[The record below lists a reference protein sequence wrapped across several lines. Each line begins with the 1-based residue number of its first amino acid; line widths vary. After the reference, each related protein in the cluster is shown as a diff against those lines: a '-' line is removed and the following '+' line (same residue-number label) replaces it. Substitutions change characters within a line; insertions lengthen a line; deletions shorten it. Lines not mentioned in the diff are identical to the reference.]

1 MKQMEHSYKGEEKFL
16 VNDLKTIVSKARS
29 KAFAAVNYSL
39 VERNWR
45 IGKRIV
51 EEEQNGEAR
60 AEYGKHIIEVAS
72 AALTE
77 EFGKGFSETNLINF
91 KKFFLLFKELEIHQ
105 TVSEEFRKQVLHLLP
120 WSHYER
126 LIRVEDK
133 KAREWYAKEAYEQGW
148 SFRTL
153 NRNINTLYYERL
165 LMSKKKQPVVNEMQD
180 KTKAYQQD
188 KLEYIKSP
196 VVLEFLGLPED
207 TSLAESKLETAIIN
221 NLEKFLMEMGKGY
234 ALVARQQHI
243 RTEENDYYIDLVF
256 YNYLIKSF
264 ILVDLKVNR
273 ITYQDV
279 GQMDMYLQMYD
290 KMKKGPDDNPT
301 IGIILC
307 TETDSD
313 VARYST
319 LAKNDQMFA
328 AKYKLYLPDK
338 EDLRREIERQKE
350 LYLMAHP
357 EETGI
362 SVTNGYAQPDSCFM
376 FAYDLEQDKLLWR
389 SADQSYN
396 SMNFV
401 VKGDVILCGY
411 GFTAEDDYLYQINR
425 NTGEILDRLELKK
438 MPDLL
443 VEQDGKLYV
452 HTYSYDYVI
461 DF

>member
-1 MKQMEHSYKGEEKFL
+1 MKEPEKKYNDEDNML
-16 VNDLKTIVSKARS
+16 VNDLRSIVSKARS

-45 IGKRIV
+45 IGQRIV
-51 EEEQNGEAR
+51 EEEQNGTSR
-60 AEYGKHIIEVAS
+60 AEYGKHVIEVAS
-72 AALTE
+72 AALTK
-77 EFGKGFSETNLINF
+77 EFGKGFSYTNIANYKRFYLTFSDLQI
-91 KKFFLLFKELEIHQ
+91 LQ
-105 TVSEEFRKQVLHLLP
+105 TVSEEFKKQKHQTLSDESSLLPQKGQTPPAQFELRFLP

-133 KAREWYAKEAYEQGW
+133 KAREWYAKEAFEQGW

-165 LMSKKKQPVVNEMQD
+165 LMSTKKQPVVDEMQD

-243 RTEENDYYIDLVF
+243 RTEENDYYIGLVF

-357 EETGI
+357 EE
-362 SVTNGYAQPDSCFM
+362 N
-376 FAYDLEQDKLLWR
+376 DK
-389 SADQSYN
+389 
-396 SMNFV
+396 
-401 VKGDVILCGY
+401 
-411 GFTAEDDYLYQINR
+411 E
-425 NTGEILDRLELKK
+425 
-438 MPDLL
+438 
-443 VEQDGKLYV
+443 
-452 HTYSYDYVI
+452 
-461 DF
+461 

>member
-1 MKQMEHSYKGEEKFL
+1 MKEPSKKYNDEDNML
-16 VNDLKTIVSKARS
+16 VNDLRSIVSKARS

-45 IGKRIV
+45 IGQRIV
-51 EEEQNGEAR
+51 EEEQNGASR
-60 AEYGKHIIEVAS
+60 AEYGKHVIEVAS
-72 AALTE
+72 AALTK
-77 EFGKGFSETNLINF
+77 EFGKGFSETNIMNF
-91 KKFFLLFKELEIHQ
+91 KKFYLKFKELTIPQ
-105 TVSEEFRKQVLHLLP
+105 TLSEEFKKQKHQTLSDESSLLPQKGQTQPAQFELRLLP

-133 KAREWYAKEAYEQGW
+133 KAREWYAKEAFNEGW
-148 SFRTL
+148 SYRTL

-165 LMSKKKQPVVNEMQD
+165 LMSTKKQPVVDEMQD

-357 EETGI
+357 EE
-362 SVTNGYAQPDSCFM
+362 S
-376 FAYDLEQDKLLWR
+376 DK
-389 SADQSYN
+389 
-396 SMNFV
+396 
-401 VKGDVILCGY
+401 
-411 GFTAEDDYLYQINR
+411 E
-425 NTGEILDRLELKK
+425 
-438 MPDLL
+438 
-443 VEQDGKLYV
+443 
-452 HTYSYDYVI
+452 
-461 DF
+461 

>member
-1 MKQMEHSYKGEEKFL
+1 MKEPGKKYNDEENML
-16 VNDLKTIVSKARS
+16 VNDLRSIVSKARS

-45 IGKRIV
+45 IGQRIV
-51 EEEQNGEAR
+51 EQEQNGASR
-60 AEYGKHIIEVAS
+60 AEYGKHVIEVAS

-77 EFGKGFSETNLINF
+77 EFGKGFSYTNIANYKRFYLTFNNLQI
-91 KKFFLLFKELEIHQ
+91 LQ
-105 TVSEEFRKQVLHLLP
+105 TVSEEFNNPIQQTLPAKSSATHKEDKAESTQSELRLLP

-133 KAREWYAKEAYEQGW
+133 KAREWYAKEAFEQGW

-165 LMSKKKQPVVNEMQD
+165 LMSKKKQPVANEMQD

-357 EETGI
+357 EE
-362 SVTNGYAQPDSCFM
+362 N
-376 FAYDLEQDKLLWR
+376 DK
-389 SADQSYN
+389 
-396 SMNFV
+396 
-401 VKGDVILCGY
+401 
-411 GFTAEDDYLYQINR
+411 E
-425 NTGEILDRLELKK
+425 
-438 MPDLL
+438 
-443 VEQDGKLYV
+443 
-452 HTYSYDYVI
+452 
-461 DF
+461 

>member
-1 MKQMEHSYKGEEKFL
+1 MKEPGKKYNDEENML
-16 VNDLKTIVSKARS
+16 VNDLRSIVSKARS

-45 IGKRIV
+45 IGQRIV
-51 EEEQNGEAR
+51 EEEQNGTSR
-60 AEYGKHIIEVAS
+60 AEYGKHVIEVAS
-72 AALTE
+72 AALTK
-77 EFGKGFSETNLINF
+77 EFGKGFSYTNIANYKRFYLTFSDLQI
-91 KKFFLLFKELEIHQ
+91 LQ
-105 TVSEEFRKQVLHLLP
+105 TVSEEFKKQKHQTLSDESSLLPQKGQTPPAQFELRFLP

-133 KAREWYAKEAYEQGW
+133 KAREWYAKEAFEQGW

-165 LMSKKKQPVVNEMQD
+165 LMSTKKQPVVDEMQD

-196 VVLEFLGLPED
+196 VVLEFLELPED

-357 EETGI
+357 EE
-362 SVTNGYAQPDSCFM
+362 N
-376 FAYDLEQDKLLWR
+376 DK
-389 SADQSYN
+389 
-396 SMNFV
+396 
-401 VKGDVILCGY
+401 
-411 GFTAEDDYLYQINR
+411 E
-425 NTGEILDRLELKK
+425 
-438 MPDLL
+438 
-443 VEQDGKLYV
+443 
-452 HTYSYDYVI
+452 
-461 DF
+461 

>member
-1 MKQMEHSYKGEEKFL
+1 MKEPGKKYNDEDNML
-16 VNDLKTIVSKARS
+16 VNDLRSIVSKARS

-45 IGKRIV
+45 IGQRIV
-51 EEEQNGEAR
+51 EEEQNGASR
-60 AEYGKHIIEVAS
+60 AEYGKHVIEVAS
-72 AALTE
+72 AALTN
-77 EFGKGFSETNLINF
+77 EFGKGFSETNIMNF
-91 KKFFLLFKELEIHQ
+91 KKFYLKFKELTIPQ
-105 TVSEEFRKQVLHLLP
+105 TLSEEFKKQKHQTLSDESSLLPQKGQTQPAQFELRLLP

-133 KAREWYAKEAYEQGW
+133 KAREWYAKEAFNEGW
-148 SFRTL
+148 SYRTL

-165 LMSKKKQPVVNEMQD
+165 LMSTKKQPVVDEMQD

-350 LYLMAHP
+350 LYLTAHP
-357 EETGI
+357 EE
-362 SVTNGYAQPDSCFM
+362 N
-376 FAYDLEQDKLLWR
+376 DK
-389 SADQSYN
+389 
-396 SMNFV
+396 
-401 VKGDVILCGY
+401 
-411 GFTAEDDYLYQINR
+411 E
-425 NTGEILDRLELKK
+425 
-438 MPDLL
+438 
-443 VEQDGKLYV
+443 
-452 HTYSYDYVI
+452 
-461 DF
+461 

>member
-1 MKQMEHSYKGEEKFL
+1 MKQPGKKYNDEDNML
-16 VNDLKTIVSKARS
+16 VNDLRSIVSKARS

-45 IGKRIV
+45 IGQRIV
-51 EEEQNGEAR
+51 EQEQNGASR
-60 AEYGKHIIEVAS
+60 AEYGKHVIEIAS

-77 EFGKGFSETNLINF
+77 EFGKGFSYTNIANYKRFYLTFNNLQI
-91 KKFFLLFKELEIHQ
+91 LQ
-105 TVSEEFRKQVLHLLP
+105 TVSEEFNNPIQQTLPAKSSTPHKEDKAESTQSELRLLP

-126 LIRVEDK
+126 LIRGEDK
-133 KAREWYAKEAYEQGW
+133 KARECYAKEAGNEGW
-148 SFRTL
+148 SYRTL
-153 NRNINTLYYERL
+153 NRIINTLYYERL

-357 EETGI
+357 EE
-362 SVTNGYAQPDSCFM
+362 N
-376 FAYDLEQDKLLWR
+376 DK
-389 SADQSYN
+389 
-396 SMNFV
+396 
-401 VKGDVILCGY
+401 
-411 GFTAEDDYLYQINR
+411 E
-425 NTGEILDRLELKK
+425 
-438 MPDLL
+438 
-443 VEQDGKLYV
+443 
-452 HTYSYDYVI
+452 
-461 DF
+461 

>member
-1 MKQMEHSYKGEEKFL
+1 MKEPGKKYNDEDNML
-16 VNDLKTIVSKARS
+16 VNALRSIVSKARS

-45 IGKRIV
+45 IGQRIV
-51 EEEQNGEAR
+51 EEEQNGASR
-60 AEYGKHIIEVAS
+60 AEYGKHVIEVAS
-72 AALTE
+72 AALTK
-77 EFGKGFSETNLINF
+77 EFGKGFSETNIMNF
-91 KKFFLLFKELEIHQ
+91 KKFYLKFKELTIPQ
-105 TVSEEFRKQVLHLLP
+105 TLSEEFKKQKHQTLSDESSLLPQKGQTQPAQFELRLLP

-133 KAREWYAKEAYEQGW
+133 KAREWYAKEAFEQGW
-148 SFRTL
+148 SYRTL

-165 LMSKKKQPVVNEMQD
+165 LMSTKKQPVVDEMQD

-357 EETGI
+357 EE
-362 SVTNGYAQPDSCFM
+362 N
-376 FAYDLEQDKLLWR
+376 DK
-389 SADQSYN
+389 
-396 SMNFV
+396 
-401 VKGDVILCGY
+401 
-411 GFTAEDDYLYQINR
+411 E
-425 NTGEILDRLELKK
+425 
-438 MPDLL
+438 
-443 VEQDGKLYV
+443 
-452 HTYSYDYVI
+452 
-461 DF
+461 

>member
-1 MKQMEHSYKGEEKFL
+1 MKQPRKKYNDEDNML
-16 VNDLKTIVSKARS
+16 VNDLRSIVSKARS

-45 IGKRIV
+45 IGQRIV
-51 EEEQNGEAR
+51 EQEQNGASR
-60 AEYGKHIIEVAS
+60 AEYGKHVIEIAS

-77 EFGKGFSETNLINF
+77 EFGKGFSETNIMNF
-91 KKFFLLFKELEIHQ
+91 KKFYLKFKELTIPQ
-105 TVSEEFRKQVLHLLP
+105 TLSEEFKKQKHQTLSDESSLLPQKDQTQSIQSELRLLP

-133 KAREWYAKEAYEQGW
+133 KAREWYAKEAFEQGW

-165 LMSKKKQPVVNEMQD
+165 LMSKKKQPVVDEMQD

-319 LAKNDQMFA
+319 LARNDQMFA

-350 LYLMAHP
+350 LYLMTHP
-357 EETGI
+357 EE
-362 SVTNGYAQPDSCFM
+362 N
-376 FAYDLEQDKLLWR
+376 EK
-389 SADQSYN
+389 
-396 SMNFV
+396 
-401 VKGDVILCGY
+401 
-411 GFTAEDDYLYQINR
+411 E
-425 NTGEILDRLELKK
+425 
-438 MPDLL
+438 
-443 VEQDGKLYV
+443 
-452 HTYSYDYVI
+452 
-461 DF
+461 

>member
-1 MKQMEHSYKGEEKFL
+1 MKEPEKKYNDEDNML
-16 VNDLKTIVSKARS
+16 VNDLRSIVSKARS

-45 IGKRIV
+45 IGQRIV
-51 EEEQNGEAR
+51 EEEQNGASR
-60 AEYGKHIIEVAS
+60 AEYGKHVIEVAS
-72 AALTE
+72 AALTK
-77 EFGKGFSETNLINF
+77 EFGKGFSYTNIANYKRFYLTFSNLQI
-91 KKFFLLFKELEIHQ
+91 LQ
-105 TVSEEFRKQVLHLLP
+105 TVSEEFKKQKHQTLSDESSLLPQKGQTPPAQFELRFLP

-133 KAREWYAKEAYEQGW
+133 QAREWYVKEAFNEGW
-148 SFRTL
+148 SYRTL

-165 LMSKKKQPVVNEMQD
+165 LMSTKKQPVVDEMQD

-357 EETGI
+357 EE
-362 SVTNGYAQPDSCFM
+362 N
-376 FAYDLEQDKLLWR
+376 DK
-389 SADQSYN
+389 
-396 SMNFV
+396 
-401 VKGDVILCGY
+401 
-411 GFTAEDDYLYQINR
+411 E
-425 NTGEILDRLELKK
+425 
-438 MPDLL
+438 
-443 VEQDGKLYV
+443 
-452 HTYSYDYVI
+452 
-461 DF
+461 

>member
-77 EFGKGFSETNLINF
+77 EFWKGFSETNIRTF
-91 KKFFLLFKELEIHQ
+91 RKFFLIFRNLEIQQ
-105 TVSEEFRKQVLHLLP
+105 TVSAESNLPKQQTLSDNLSSHFQKGQTPPAQFKLRLLP

-126 LIRVEDK
+126 LIRIEDK
-133 KAREWYAKEAYEQGW
+133 RARDWYAKEAFEQGW
-148 SFRTL
+148 SYRTL
-153 NRNINTLYYERL
+153 SRNINTLYYERL
-165 LMSKKKQPVVNEMQD
+165 LMSKDKAPVEKEMKEKTNEF
-180 KTKAYQQD
+180 QQD

-196 VVLEFLGLPED
+196 VVMEFLGLPSD
-207 TSLAESKLETAIIN
+207 SSLKESKLESAIID

-357 EETGI
+357 EE
-362 SVTNGYAQPDSCFM
+362 N
-376 FAYDLEQDKLLWR
+376 DK
-389 SADQSYN
+389 
-396 SMNFV
+396 
-401 VKGDVILCGY
+401 
-411 GFTAEDDYLYQINR
+411 E
-425 NTGEILDRLELKK
+425 
-438 MPDLL
+438 
-443 VEQDGKLYV
+443 
-452 HTYSYDYVI
+452 
-461 DF
+461 

>member
-1 MKQMEHSYKGEEKFL
+1 MKQPGKKYNDEDNML
-16 VNDLKTIVSKARS
+16 VNDLRSIVSKARS
-29 KAFAAVNYSL
+29 KVFAAVNYSL

-45 IGKRIV
+45 IGQRIV
-51 EEEQNGEAR
+51 EQEQNGASR
-60 AEYGKHIIEVAS
+60 AEYGKHVIEIAS

-77 EFGKGFSETNLINF
+77 EFGKGFSETNIMNF
-91 KKFFLLFKELEIHQ
+91 KKFYLKFKELTIPQ
-105 TVSEEFRKQVLHLLP
+105 TLSEEFKKQKHQTLSDEFSLLPQKGQTQSAQFELRLLP

-133 KAREWYAKEAYEQGW
+133 KAREWYAKEAFNEGW
-148 SFRTL
+148 SYRTL

-357 EETGI
+357 
-362 SVTNGYAQPDSCFM
+362 
-376 FAYDLEQDKLLWR
+376 DK
-389 SADQSYN
+389 
-396 SMNFV
+396 
-401 VKGDVILCGY
+401 
-411 GFTAEDDYLYQINR
+411 
-425 NTGEILDRLELKK
+425 
-438 MPDLL
+438 
-443 VEQDGKLYV
+443 
-452 HTYSYDYVI
+452 
-461 DF
+461 

>member
-1 MKQMEHSYKGEEKFL
+1 MKEPGKKYNDEDNLL
-16 VNDLKTIVSKARS
+16 VNDLRSIVSKARS

-45 IGKRIV
+45 IGQRIV
-51 EEEQNGEAR
+51 EQEQNGASR
-60 AEYGKHIIEVAS
+60 AEYGKHVIEVAS

-77 EFGKGFSETNLINF
+77 EFGKGFSETNIMNF
-91 KKFFLLFKELEIHQ
+91 KKFYLKFKELTIPQ
-105 TVSEEFRKQVLHLLP
+105 TVSEEFKMQKQQTLSDELSSHFQKGQTPPAQSELRLLP

-133 KAREWYAKEAYEQGW
+133 KAREWYAKEAFEQGW

-165 LMSKKKQPVVNEMQD
+165 LMSKKKRPVVDEMQD
-180 KTKAYQQD
+180 NTKAYQQD

-290 KMKKGPDDNPT
+290 NMKKGPDDNPT

-357 EETGI
+357 EE
-362 SVTNGYAQPDSCFM
+362 N
-376 FAYDLEQDKLLWR
+376 DK
-389 SADQSYN
+389 
-396 SMNFV
+396 
-401 VKGDVILCGY
+401 
-411 GFTAEDDYLYQINR
+411 E
-425 NTGEILDRLELKK
+425 
-438 MPDLL
+438 
-443 VEQDGKLYV
+443 
-452 HTYSYDYVI
+452 
-461 DF
+461 

>member
-1 MKQMEHSYKGEEKFL
+1 MKQPRKKYNDEDNML
-16 VNDLKTIVSKARS
+16 VNDLRSIVSKARS

-45 IGKRIV
+45 IGQRIV
-51 EEEQNGEAR
+51 EQEQNGASR
-60 AEYGKHIIEVAS
+60 AEYGKHVIEVAS

-77 EFGKGFSETNLINF
+77 EFGKGFSYTNIANYKRFYLTFNNLQI
-91 KKFFLLFKELEIHQ
+91 LQ
-105 TVSEEFRKQVLHLLP
+105 TVSEEFNNPIQQTLPAKSSAPHKEDKAESAQSELRLLP

-133 KAREWYAKEAYEQGW
+133 KAREWYAKEAFEQGW

-165 LMSKKKQPVVNEMQD
+165 LMSKRKQPVVDEMQD

-207 TSLAESKLETAIIN
+207 TFLAESKLETAIIN

-307 TETDSD
+307 AETDSD

-328 AKYKLYLPDK
+328 AKYKLYLPNE

-357 EETGI
+357 
-362 SVTNGYAQPDSCFM
+362 
-376 FAYDLEQDKLLWR
+376 DK
-389 SADQSYN
+389 
-396 SMNFV
+396 
-401 VKGDVILCGY
+401 
-411 GFTAEDDYLYQINR
+411 
-425 NTGEILDRLELKK
+425 
-438 MPDLL
+438 
-443 VEQDGKLYV
+443 
-452 HTYSYDYVI
+452 
-461 DF
+461 

>member
-1 MKQMEHSYKGEEKFL
+1 MKQLNKKYNDEDNML
-16 VNDLKTIVSKARS
+16 VNDLRSIVSKARS

-45 IGKRIV
+45 IGQRIV
-51 EEEQNGEAR
+51 KQEQNGASR
-60 AEYGKHIIEVAS
+60 AEYGKHVIEVAS
-72 AALTE
+72 SALTE
-77 EFGKGFSETNLINF
+77 EFGKGFSETNIRTSR
-91 KKFFLLFKELEIHQ
+91 KFFLIFNDLEIQQTLSAESNLPKHQ
-105 TVSEEFRKQVLHLLP
+105 TLSAESSLFPQKGQTQSAQFELRLLP

-133 KAREWYAKEAYEQGW
+133 KAREWYAKEAFEQGW

-165 LMSKKKQPVVNEMQD
+165 LMSTKKQPVVNEMQD

-196 VVLEFLGLPED
+196 VVMEFLGLPSD
-207 TSLAESKLETAIIN
+207 SSLKESKLESAIID

-307 TETDSD
+307 AETDSD

-350 LYLMAHP
+350 LYLMTHP
-357 EETGI
+357 EE
-362 SVTNGYAQPDSCFM
+362 N
-376 FAYDLEQDKLLWR
+376 EK
-389 SADQSYN
+389 
-396 SMNFV
+396 
-401 VKGDVILCGY
+401 
-411 GFTAEDDYLYQINR
+411 E
-425 NTGEILDRLELKK
+425 
-438 MPDLL
+438 
-443 VEQDGKLYV
+443 
-452 HTYSYDYVI
+452 
-461 DF
+461 

>member
-1 MKQMEHSYKGEEKFL
+1 MKQPGKKYNDEDNML
-16 VNDLKTIVSKARS
+16 VNDLRSIVSKARS

-45 IGKRIV
+45 IGQRIV
-51 EEEQNGEAR
+51 EQEQNGASR
-60 AEYGKHIIEVAS
+60 AEYGKHVIEIAS

-77 EFGKGFSETNLINF
+77 EFGKGFSYTNIANYKRFYLTFNNLQI
-91 KKFFLLFKELEIHQ
+91 LQ
-105 TVSEEFRKQVLHLLP
+105 TVSEEFNNPIQQTLPAKSSTPHKEDKAESTQSELRLLP

-133 KAREWYAKEAYEQGW
+133 KAREWYAKEAFNEGW
-148 SFRTL
+148 SYRTL

-243 RTEENDYYIDLVF
+243 RTEENDYNIDLVF

-357 EETGI
+357 EE
-362 SVTNGYAQPDSCFM
+362 N
-376 FAYDLEQDKLLWR
+376 DK
-389 SADQSYN
+389 
-396 SMNFV
+396 
-401 VKGDVILCGY
+401 
-411 GFTAEDDYLYQINR
+411 E
-425 NTGEILDRLELKK
+425 
-438 MPDLL
+438 
-443 VEQDGKLYV
+443 
-452 HTYSYDYVI
+452 
-461 DF
+461 

>member
-1 MKQMEHSYKGEEKFL
+1 MKEPGKKYNDEDNML
-16 VNDLKTIVSKARS
+16 VNDLRSIVSKARS

-45 IGKRIV
+45 IGQRIV
-51 EEEQNGEAR
+51 EQEQNGASR
-60 AEYGKHIIEVAS
+60 AEYGKHVIEIAS

-77 EFGKGFSETNLINF
+77 EFGKGFSETNIMNF
-91 KKFFLLFKELEIHQ
+91 KKFYLKFKELTIPQ
-105 TVSEEFRKQVLHLLP
+105 TLSEEFKKQKHQTLSDESSLLPQKGQTQSAQFELRLLP

-133 KAREWYAKEAYEQGW
+133 KAREWYAKEAFEQGW

-350 LYLMAHP
+350 LYLMTHP
-357 EETGI
+357 EE
-362 SVTNGYAQPDSCFM
+362 N
-376 FAYDLEQDKLLWR
+376 DK
-389 SADQSYN
+389 
-396 SMNFV
+396 
-401 VKGDVILCGY
+401 
-411 GFTAEDDYLYQINR
+411 E
-425 NTGEILDRLELKK
+425 
-438 MPDLL
+438 
-443 VEQDGKLYV
+443 
-452 HTYSYDYVI
+452 
-461 DF
+461 

>member
-1 MKQMEHSYKGEEKFL
+1 MKQPGKKYNDEDNML
-16 VNDLKTIVSKARS
+16 VNDLRSIVSKARS
-29 KAFAAVNYSL
+29 KTFAAVNYSL

-45 IGKRIV
+45 IGQRIV
-51 EEEQNGEAR
+51 EQEQNGASR
-60 AEYGKHIIEVAS
+60 AEYGKHVIEVAS

-77 EFGKGFSETNLINF
+77 EFGKGFSETNIMNF
-91 KKFFLLFKELEIHQ
+91 KKFYLKFKELTIPQTLSEVFKKQKHQ
-105 TVSEEFRKQVLHLLP
+105 TLSDESSLLPQKGQTPPAQFELRLLP

-133 KAREWYAKEAYEQGW
+133 KAREWYAKEAFEQGW

-328 AKYKLYLPDK
+328 AKYKLYLPNE

-357 EETGI
+357 
-362 SVTNGYAQPDSCFM
+362 
-376 FAYDLEQDKLLWR
+376 DK
-389 SADQSYN
+389 
-396 SMNFV
+396 
-401 VKGDVILCGY
+401 
-411 GFTAEDDYLYQINR
+411 
-425 NTGEILDRLELKK
+425 
-438 MPDLL
+438 
-443 VEQDGKLYV
+443 
-452 HTYSYDYVI
+452 
-461 DF
+461 

>member
-1 MKQMEHSYKGEEKFL
+1 MKQPRKKYNDEDNML
-16 VNDLKTIVSKARS
+16 VNDLRSIVSKARS

-45 IGKRIV
+45 IGQRIV
-51 EEEQNGEAR
+51 EEEQNGTSR
-60 AEYGKHIIEVAS
+60 AEYGKHVIEVAS
-72 AALTE
+72 AALTK
-77 EFGKGFSETNLINF
+77 EFGKGFSYTNIANYKRFYLTFSDLQI
-91 KKFFLLFKELEIHQ
+91 LQ
-105 TVSEEFRKQVLHLLP
+105 TVSEEFKKQKHQTLSDESSLLPQKGQTPPAQFELRFLP

-133 KAREWYAKEAYEQGW
+133 KAREWYAKEAFEQGW

-357 EETGI
+357 EE
-362 SVTNGYAQPDSCFM
+362 N
-376 FAYDLEQDKLLWR
+376 DK
-389 SADQSYN
+389 
-396 SMNFV
+396 
-401 VKGDVILCGY
+401 
-411 GFTAEDDYLYQINR
+411 E
-425 NTGEILDRLELKK
+425 
-438 MPDLL
+438 
-443 VEQDGKLYV
+443 
-452 HTYSYDYVI
+452 
-461 DF
+461 

>member
-1 MKQMEHSYKGEEKFL
+1 MKEPSKKYNDEDNML
-16 VNDLKTIVSKARS
+16 VNDLRSIVSKARS

-45 IGKRIV
+45 IGQRIV
-51 EEEQNGEAR
+51 EEEQNGASR
-60 AEYGKHIIEVAS
+60 AEYGKHVIEVAS
-72 AALTE
+72 AALTK
-77 EFGKGFSETNLINF
+77 EFGKGFSETNIMNF
-91 KKFFLLFKELEIHQ
+91 KKFYLKFKELTIPQ
-105 TVSEEFRKQVLHLLP
+105 TLSEEFKKQKHQTLSDESSLLPQKGQTQPAQFELRLLP

-133 KAREWYAKEAYEQGW
+133 KAREWYAKEAFNEGW
-148 SFRTL
+148 SYRTL

-357 EETGI
+357 EE
-362 SVTNGYAQPDSCFM
+362 N
-376 FAYDLEQDKLLWR
+376 DK
-389 SADQSYN
+389 
-396 SMNFV
+396 
-401 VKGDVILCGY
+401 
-411 GFTAEDDYLYQINR
+411 E
-425 NTGEILDRLELKK
+425 
-438 MPDLL
+438 
-443 VEQDGKLYV
+443 
-452 HTYSYDYVI
+452 
-461 DF
+461 

>member
-1 MKQMEHSYKGEEKFL
+1 MKEPGKKYNDEDNML
-16 VNDLKTIVSKARS
+16 VNDLRSIVSKARS

-45 IGKRIV
+45 IGQRIV
-51 EEEQNGEAR
+51 EQEQNGASR
-60 AEYGKHIIEVAS
+60 AEYGKHVIEVAS
-72 AALTE
+72 AALTK
-77 EFGKGFSETNLINF
+77 EFGKGFSETNIMNF
-91 KKFFLLFKELEIHQ
+91 KKFYLKFKELTIPQ
-105 TVSEEFRKQVLHLLP
+105 TVSEEFKKQKHQTLSDESSLLPQKGQTQPAQFELRLLP

-133 KAREWYAKEAYEQGW
+133 KAREWYAKEAFEQGW
-148 SFRTL
+148 SYRTL

-165 LMSKKKQPVVNEMQD
+165 LMSTKKQPVVDEMQD

-357 EETGI
+357 EE
-362 SVTNGYAQPDSCFM
+362 N
-376 FAYDLEQDKLLWR
+376 DK
-389 SADQSYN
+389 
-396 SMNFV
+396 
-401 VKGDVILCGY
+401 
-411 GFTAEDDYLYQINR
+411 E
-425 NTGEILDRLELKK
+425 
-438 MPDLL
+438 
-443 VEQDGKLYV
+443 
-452 HTYSYDYVI
+452 
-461 DF
+461 

>member
-1 MKQMEHSYKGEEKFL
+1 MKEPSKKYNDEDNML
-16 VNDLKTIVSKARS
+16 VNDLRSIVSKARS

-45 IGKRIV
+45 IGQRIV
-51 EEEQNGEAR
+51 EEEQNGASR
-60 AEYGKHIIEVAS
+60 AEYGKHVIEVAS
-72 AALTE
+72 AALTK
-77 EFGKGFSETNLINF
+77 EFGKGFSETNIMNF
-91 KKFFLLFKELEIHQ
+91 KKFYLKFKELTIPQ
-105 TVSEEFRKQVLHLLP
+105 TLSEEFKKQKHQTLSDESSLLPQKGQTPPAQFELRFLP

-133 KAREWYAKEAYEQGW
+133 KAREWYAKEAFEQGW

-165 LMSKKKQPVVNEMQD
+165 LMSTKKQPVVDEMQD

-357 EETGI
+357 EE
-362 SVTNGYAQPDSCFM
+362 N
-376 FAYDLEQDKLLWR
+376 DK
-389 SADQSYN
+389 
-396 SMNFV
+396 
-401 VKGDVILCGY
+401 
-411 GFTAEDDYLYQINR
+411 E
-425 NTGEILDRLELKK
+425 
-438 MPDLL
+438 
-443 VEQDGKLYV
+443 
-452 HTYSYDYVI
+452 
-461 DF
+461 

>member
-1 MKQMEHSYKGEEKFL
+1 MKQPGKKYNDEDNML
-16 VNDLKTIVSKARS
+16 VNDLRSIVSKARS

-45 IGKRIV
+45 IGQRIV
-51 EEEQNGEAR
+51 EQEQNGASR
-60 AEYGKHIIEVAS
+60 AEYGKHVIEIAS

-77 EFGKGFSETNLINF
+77 EFGKGFSYTNIANYKRFYLTFNNLQI
-91 KKFFLLFKELEIHQ
+91 LQ
-105 TVSEEFRKQVLHLLP
+105 TVSEEFNNPIQQTLPAKSSTPHKEDKAESTQSELRLLP

-133 KAREWYAKEAYEQGW
+133 KAREWYAKEAFNEGW
-148 SFRTL
+148 SYRTL

-234 ALVARQQHI
+234 ALVARPQHF

-357 EETGI
+357 EE
-362 SVTNGYAQPDSCFM
+362 N
-376 FAYDLEQDKLLWR
+376 DK
-389 SADQSYN
+389 
-396 SMNFV
+396 
-401 VKGDVILCGY
+401 
-411 GFTAEDDYLYQINR
+411 E
-425 NTGEILDRLELKK
+425 
-438 MPDLL
+438 
-443 VEQDGKLYV
+443 
-452 HTYSYDYVI
+452 
-461 DF
+461 

>member
-1 MKQMEHSYKGEEKFL
+1 MKEPGKKYNDEENML
-16 VNDLKTIVSKARS
+16 VNDLRSIVSKARS

-45 IGKRIV
+45 IGQRIV
-51 EEEQNGEAR
+51 EEEQNGASR
-60 AEYGKHIIEVAS
+60 AEYGKHVIEVAS
-72 AALTE
+72 AALTK
-77 EFGKGFSETNLINF
+77 EFGKGFSETNIMNF
-91 KKFFLLFKELEIHQ
+91 KKFYLKFKELTIPQ
-105 TVSEEFRKQVLHLLP
+105 TLSEEFKKQKHQTLSDESSLLPQKGQTQPAQFELRLLP

-133 KAREWYAKEAYEQGW
+133 KAREWYAKEAFEQGW
-148 SFRTL
+148 SYRTL

-165 LMSKKKQPVVNEMQD
+165 LMSTKKRPVVDEMQD

-234 ALVARQQHI
+234 ALVARQQYI

-357 EETGI
+357 EE
-362 SVTNGYAQPDSCFM
+362 N
-376 FAYDLEQDKLLWR
+376 DK
-389 SADQSYN
+389 
-396 SMNFV
+396 
-401 VKGDVILCGY
+401 
-411 GFTAEDDYLYQINR
+411 E
-425 NTGEILDRLELKK
+425 
-438 MPDLL
+438 
-443 VEQDGKLYV
+443 
-452 HTYSYDYVI
+452 
-461 DF
+461 

>member
-1 MKQMEHSYKGEEKFL
+1 MKQLNKKYNDEDNML
-16 VNDLKTIVSKARS
+16 VNDLRSIVSKARS

-45 IGKRIV
+45 IGQRIV
-51 EEEQNGEAR
+51 EQEQNGASR
-60 AEYGKHIIEVAS
+60 AEYGKHVIEVAS
-72 AALTE
+72 VALTE
-77 EFGKGFSETNLINF
+77 EFGKGFSYTNIANYKRFYLTFNDLQI
-91 KKFFLLFKELEIHQ
+91 LQ
-105 TVSEEFRKQVLHLLP
+105 TVSEEFNNPIQQTLPAKSSAPYKEDKAASAQSELRLLP

-133 KAREWYAKEAYEQGW
+133 KAREWYAKEAFEQGW

-165 LMSKKKQPVVNEMQD
+165 LMSTKKQPVVKEMQD

-357 EETGI
+357 EE
-362 SVTNGYAQPDSCFM
+362 N
-376 FAYDLEQDKLLWR
+376 EK
-389 SADQSYN
+389 
-396 SMNFV
+396 
-401 VKGDVILCGY
+401 
-411 GFTAEDDYLYQINR
+411 E
-425 NTGEILDRLELKK
+425 
-438 MPDLL
+438 
-443 VEQDGKLYV
+443 
-452 HTYSYDYVI
+452 
-461 DF
+461 

>member
-1 MKQMEHSYKGEEKFL
+1 MKQLNKKYNDEDNML
-16 VNDLKTIVSKARS
+16 VNDLRSIVSKARS

-45 IGKRIV
+45 IGQRIV
-51 EEEQNGEAR
+51 EQEQNGASR
-60 AEYGKHIIEVAS
+60 AEYGKHVIEVAS

-77 EFGKGFSETNLINF
+77 EFGKGFSETNIMNF
-91 KKFFLLFKELEIHQ
+91 KKFYLKFKELTIPQ
-105 TVSEEFRKQVLHLLP
+105 TLSEEFKKQKQQTQSDESSLLSPKGQTPPAQFELRLLP

-133 KAREWYAKEAYEQGW
+133 KAREWYTKEAFEQGW

-165 LMSKKKQPVVNEMQD
+165 LMSTKKQPVVDEMQD

-350 LYLMAHP
+350 LFLIAHP
-357 EETGI
+357 EE
-362 SVTNGYAQPDSCFM
+362 N
-376 FAYDLEQDKLLWR
+376 EK
-389 SADQSYN
+389 
-396 SMNFV
+396 
-401 VKGDVILCGY
+401 
-411 GFTAEDDYLYQINR
+411 E
-425 NTGEILDRLELKK
+425 
-438 MPDLL
+438 
-443 VEQDGKLYV
+443 
-452 HTYSYDYVI
+452 
-461 DF
+461 

>member
-1 MKQMEHSYKGEEKFL
+1 MKEPGKKYNDEDNML
-16 VNDLKTIVSKARS
+16 VNDLRSIVSKARS

-45 IGKRIV
+45 IGQRIV
-51 EEEQNGEAR
+51 EEEQNGASR
-60 AEYGKHIIEVAS
+60 AEYGKHVIEVAS
-72 AALTE
+72 AALTK
-77 EFGKGFSETNLINF
+77 EFGKGFSETNIMNF
-91 KKFFLLFKELEIHQ
+91 KKFYLKFKELTIPQ
-105 TVSEEFRKQVLHLLP
+105 TLSEEFKKQKHQTLSDESSLLPQKGQTQPAQFELRLLP

-133 KAREWYAKEAYEQGW
+133 KAREWYAKEAFEQGW
-148 SFRTL
+148 SYRTL

-165 LMSKKKQPVVNEMQD
+165 LMSKKKRPVVDEMQD

-357 EETGI
+357 EE
-362 SVTNGYAQPDSCFM
+362 N
-376 FAYDLEQDKLLWR
+376 DK
-389 SADQSYN
+389 
-396 SMNFV
+396 
-401 VKGDVILCGY
+401 
-411 GFTAEDDYLYQINR
+411 E
-425 NTGEILDRLELKK
+425 
-438 MPDLL
+438 
-443 VEQDGKLYV
+443 
-452 HTYSYDYVI
+452 
-461 DF
+461 

>member
-1 MKQMEHSYKGEEKFL
+1 MKEPEKKYNDEDNML
-16 VNDLKTIVSKARS
+16 VNDLRSIVSKARS

-45 IGKRIV
+45 IGQRIV
-51 EEEQNGEAR
+51 EEEQNGASR
-60 AEYGKHIIEVAS
+60 AEYGKHVIEIAS

-77 EFGKGFSETNLINF
+77 EFGKGFSYTNIANYKRFYLTFNNLQI
-91 KKFFLLFKELEIHQ
+91 LQ
-105 TVSEEFRKQVLHLLP
+105 TVSEEFNNPIQQTLPAKSSTPHKEDKAESTQSELRLLP

-133 KAREWYAKEAYEQGW
+133 KAREWYAKEAFEQGW

-165 LMSKKKQPVVNEMQD
+165 LMSKKKQPVVDEMQD
-180 KTKAYQQD
+180 KTKTYQQD

-264 ILVDLKVNR
+264 VLVDLKVNR

-357 EETGI
+357 EE
-362 SVTNGYAQPDSCFM
+362 N
-376 FAYDLEQDKLLWR
+376 DK
-389 SADQSYN
+389 
-396 SMNFV
+396 
-401 VKGDVILCGY
+401 
-411 GFTAEDDYLYQINR
+411 E
-425 NTGEILDRLELKK
+425 
-438 MPDLL
+438 
-443 VEQDGKLYV
+443 
-452 HTYSYDYVI
+452 
-461 DF
+461 

>member
-1 MKQMEHSYKGEEKFL
+1 MKEPGKKYNDEDNML
-16 VNDLKTIVSKARS
+16 VNDLRSIVSKARS

-45 IGKRIV
+45 IGQRIV
-51 EEEQNGEAR
+51 EQEQNGASR
-60 AEYGKHIIEVAS
+60 AEYGKHVIEIAS

-77 EFGKGFSETNLINF
+77 EFGKGFSETNIMNF
-91 KKFFLLFKELEIHQ
+91 KKFYLKFKELTIPQ
-105 TVSEEFRKQVLHLLP
+105 TLSEEFKKQKHQTLSDESSLLPQKGQTQSAQFELRLLP

-133 KAREWYAKEAYEQGW
+133 KAREWYAKEAFEQGW

-196 VVLEFLGLPED
+196 VVMEFLGLPSD
-207 TSLAESKLETAIIN
+207 SSLKESKLESAIID

-307 TETDSD
+307 AETDSD

-357 EETGI
+357 EE
-362 SVTNGYAQPDSCFM
+362 N
-376 FAYDLEQDKLLWR
+376 DK
-389 SADQSYN
+389 
-396 SMNFV
+396 
-401 VKGDVILCGY
+401 
-411 GFTAEDDYLYQINR
+411 E
-425 NTGEILDRLELKK
+425 
-438 MPDLL
+438 
-443 VEQDGKLYV
+443 
-452 HTYSYDYVI
+452 
-461 DF
+461 

>member
-1 MKQMEHSYKGEEKFL
+1 MKEPGKKYNDEDNML
-16 VNDLKTIVSKARS
+16 VNDLRSIVSKARS

-45 IGKRIV
+45 IGQRIV
-51 EEEQNGEAR
+51 EEEQNGASR
-60 AEYGKHIIEVAS
+60 AEYGKHVIEVAS
-72 AALTE
+72 AALTK
-77 EFGKGFSETNLINF
+77 EFGKGFSETNIMNF
-91 KKFFLLFKELEIHQ
+91 KKFYLKFKELTIPQ
-105 TVSEEFRKQVLHLLP
+105 TLSEEFKKQKHQTLSDESSLLPQKWQTQPAQFELRLLP

-133 KAREWYAKEAYEQGW
+133 KAREWYAKEAFEQGW
-148 SFRTL
+148 SYRTL

-165 LMSKKKQPVVNEMQD
+165 LMSTKKQPVVDEMQD

-357 EETGI
+357 EE
-362 SVTNGYAQPDSCFM
+362 N
-376 FAYDLEQDKLLWR
+376 DK
-389 SADQSYN
+389 
-396 SMNFV
+396 
-401 VKGDVILCGY
+401 
-411 GFTAEDDYLYQINR
+411 E
-425 NTGEILDRLELKK
+425 
-438 MPDLL
+438 
-443 VEQDGKLYV
+443 
-452 HTYSYDYVI
+452 
-461 DF
+461 

>member
-1 MKQMEHSYKGEEKFL
+1 MKQPRKKYNDEDNML
-16 VNDLKTIVSKARS
+16 VNDLRSIVSKARS

-45 IGKRIV
+45 IGQRIV
-51 EEEQNGEAR
+51 EEEQNGASR
-60 AEYGKHIIEVAS
+60 AEYGKHVIEVAS
-72 AALTE
+72 AALTK
-77 EFGKGFSETNLINF
+77 EFGKGFSETNIMNF
-91 KKFFLLFKELEIHQ
+91 KKFYLKFKELTIPQ
-105 TVSEEFRKQVLHLLP
+105 TLSEEFKKQKHQTLSDEFSLLPQKGQTQSAQFELRLLP

-133 KAREWYAKEAYEQGW
+133 KAREWYAKEAFNEGW
-148 SFRTL
+148 SYRTL

-357 EETGI
+357 EE
-362 SVTNGYAQPDSCFM
+362 N
-376 FAYDLEQDKLLWR
+376 DK
-389 SADQSYN
+389 
-396 SMNFV
+396 
-401 VKGDVILCGY
+401 
-411 GFTAEDDYLYQINR
+411 E
-425 NTGEILDRLELKK
+425 
-438 MPDLL
+438 
-443 VEQDGKLYV
+443 
-452 HTYSYDYVI
+452 
-461 DF
+461 

>member
-1 MKQMEHSYKGEEKFL
+1 MKQPGKKYNDEDNML
-16 VNDLKTIVSKARS
+16 VNDLRSIVSKARS

-45 IGKRIV
+45 IGQRFV
-51 EEEQNGEAR
+51 EQEQNGASR
-60 AEYGKHIIEVAS
+60 AEYGKHVIEIAS

-77 EFGKGFSETNLINF
+77 EFGKGFSYTNIANYKRFYLTFNNLQI
-91 KKFFLLFKELEIHQ
+91 LQ
-105 TVSEEFRKQVLHLLP
+105 TVSEEFNNPIQQTLPAKSSTPHKEDKAESTQSELRLLP

-133 KAREWYAKEAYEQGW
+133 KAREWYAKEAFEQGW

-357 EETGI
+357 EE
-362 SVTNGYAQPDSCFM
+362 N
-376 FAYDLEQDKLLWR
+376 DK
-389 SADQSYN
+389 
-396 SMNFV
+396 
-401 VKGDVILCGY
+401 
-411 GFTAEDDYLYQINR
+411 E
-425 NTGEILDRLELKK
+425 
-438 MPDLL
+438 
-443 VEQDGKLYV
+443 
-452 HTYSYDYVI
+452 
-461 DF
+461 

>member
-1 MKQMEHSYKGEEKFL
+1 MKQLNKKYNDKDNML
-16 VNDLKTIVSKARS
+16 VNDLRSIVNKARS
-29 KAFAAVNYSL
+29 KAFAAVNHSL

-45 IGKRIV
+45 IGQRIV
-51 EEEQNGEAR
+51 EEEQNGASR
-60 AEYGKHIIEVAS
+60 AEYGKHVIEVAS
-72 AALTE
+72 AALTK
-77 EFGKGFSETNLINF
+77 EFGKGFSETNIMNF
-91 KKFFLLFKELEIHQ
+91 KKFYLKFKELTIPQ
-105 TVSEEFRKQVLHLLP
+105 TVSEEFKKQKQQTLSDESSLLLQKGQTQSAQFELRLLP

-133 KAREWYAKEAYEQGW
+133 KAREWYAKEAFEQGW

-357 EETGI
+357 KG
-362 SVTNGYAQPDSCFM
+362 N
-376 FAYDLEQDKLLWR
+376 DK
-389 SADQSYN
+389 
-396 SMNFV
+396 
-401 VKGDVILCGY
+401 
-411 GFTAEDDYLYQINR
+411 E
-425 NTGEILDRLELKK
+425 
-438 MPDLL
+438 
-443 VEQDGKLYV
+443 
-452 HTYSYDYVI
+452 
-461 DF
+461 

>member
-1 MKQMEHSYKGEEKFL
+1 MKQPGKKYNDEDNML
-16 VNDLKTIVSKARS
+16 VNDLRSIVSKARS

-45 IGKRIV
+45 IGQRIV
-51 EEEQNGEAR
+51 EQEQNGASR
-60 AEYGKHIIEVAS
+60 AEYGKHVIEVAS

-77 EFGKGFSETNLINF
+77 EFGKGFSYTNIANYKRFYLTFSDLQI
-91 KKFFLLFKELEIHQ
+91 LQ
-105 TVSEEFRKQVLHLLP
+105 TLSEEFKKQKHQTLSDESSLLPQKGQTPPAQFELRLLP

-133 KAREWYAKEAYEQGW
+133 KAREWYAKEAFEQGW
-148 SFRTL
+148 SFRTF

-165 LMSKKKQPVVNEMQD
+165 LMSKKKQPVVDEMQD

-357 EETGI
+357 EE
-362 SVTNGYAQPDSCFM
+362 N
-376 FAYDLEQDKLLWR
+376 DK
-389 SADQSYN
+389 
-396 SMNFV
+396 
-401 VKGDVILCGY
+401 
-411 GFTAEDDYLYQINR
+411 E
-425 NTGEILDRLELKK
+425 
-438 MPDLL
+438 
-443 VEQDGKLYV
+443 
-452 HTYSYDYVI
+452 
-461 DF
+461 